1 MLTGNVRREAVGV
14 IRLVRGVALP
24 EESYAVE
31 QPNEADVS
39 DECEKNVR
47 MRTLR
52 PPCSGEYIKC
62 IDRYEDEY
70 ELVSYRIC

>member
-39 DECEKNVR
+39 DECEKTFECAR
-47 MRTLR
+47 
-52 PPCSGEYIKC
+52 SGSRALENI
-62 IDRYEDEY
+62 
-70 ELVSYRIC
+70 